1 LEEPNNAEDAE
12 HLSALS
18 IGHYIMAGLSAL
30 SAIPLVAY
38 AFAGAKLAE
47 QLSNEMA
54 LTMGDISGQAGVDP
68 LAGAPM
74 EMMEDLGTLM
84 ITMTALG
91 FLLAVV
97 TAIGF
102 FLVGLKL
109 RQRQWWTFCYLSGWG
124 ECLLF
129 PFGTIL
135 GVFTIIVLSRP
146 MVKRSFG
153 MVD

>member
-18 IGHYIMAGLSAL
+18 IGHYIMAGLSAI
-30 SAIPLVAY
+30 SAIPLVGY

-47 QLSNEMA
+47 RLTDEMA
-54 LTMGDISGQAGVDP
+54 VTMGDLSGQAGVDP

-74 EMMEDLGTLM
+74 EMMDDLGTLV
-84 ITMTALG
+84 ITLVALS
-91 FLLAVV
+91 LVLVVV

-109 RQRQWWTFCYLSGWG
+109 RQRRWWTFCYLSGWG
-124 ECLLF
+124 ECLMF

-146 MVKRSFG
+146 TVKRSFG
-153 MVD
+153 MR